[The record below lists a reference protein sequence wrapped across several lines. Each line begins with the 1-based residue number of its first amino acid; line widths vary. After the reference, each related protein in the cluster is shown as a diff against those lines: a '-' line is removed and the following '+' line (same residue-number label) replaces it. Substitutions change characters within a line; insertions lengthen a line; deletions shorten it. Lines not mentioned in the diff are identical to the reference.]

1 MADMNNGLN
10 NRSSTK
16 ANRRQKPRNTTA
28 QPGYWSAKAALMR
41 FGEHAFDG
49 RTRVAKALD
58 EARNDLIA
66 SLGGSDALSKQ
77 QEMIVAV
84 ATRTHFLLESLDAF
98 IFSMPSPVNKR
109 RRALYPVVRERA
121 QLADSLARL
130 LGQLGLER
138 REKPVKSLQEHIQER
153 DREKEASE

>member
-1 MADMNNGLN
+1 M
-10 NRSSTK
+10 
-16 ANRRQKPRNTTA
+16 ANRRKKPWNTTA
-28 QPGYWSAKAALMR
+28 QSGYWSAKAALMK

-58 EARNDLIA
+58 EARGDLVA
-66 SLGGSDALSKQ
+66 SLGGADALSKQ
-77 QEMIVAV
+77 QEMIVAM

-98 IFSMPSPVNKR
+98 IFSMPSPVNKT
-109 RRALYPVVRERA
+109 RRALYPVVRERQ

-138 REKPVKSLQEHIQER
+138 RAKPVKSLQQYIAEDHEETEQARPEQAEQE
-153 DREKEASE
+153 KTTT

>member
-1 MADMNNGLN
+1 M
-10 NRSSTK
+10 
-16 ANRRQKPRNTTA
+16 ANRRKKPTATTA
-28 QPGYWSAKAALMR
+28 QPGYWAAKSALMK

-58 EARNDLIA
+58 EARSDLVA

-109 RRALYPVVRERA
+109 RRALYPVVRERQ

-138 REKPVKSLQEHIQER
+138 RAKPVKSLAEYISEDHEEAEQAPPEQVTEAEE
-153 DREKEASE
+153 EKTAP